1 MDMLNVFKYKT
12 YSRNPIKNIRNFFQK
27 IKYIYQRASKGYCDW
42 DLYDL
47 DNFYLNLLS
56 KSIKEFADKIKSM
69 PYNMTEEEWDGIL
82 NETSVCF
89 YNANENNDVYKNPYN
104 INTEKENYFECEK
117 ENWERRTEQLQ
128 KGMKLFSKHIRDLW
142 S

>member
-1 MDMLNVFKYKT
+1 MNDLNVFKYKT

-56 KSIKEFADKIKSM
+56 KSIKEFADKTKKYAI
-69 PYNMTEEEWDGIL
+69 
-82 NETSVCF
+82 
-89 YNANENNDVYKNPYN
+89 
-104 INTEKENYFECEK
+104 
-117 ENWERRTEQLQ
+117 
-128 KGMKLFSKHIRDLW
+128 
-142 S
+142 